1 MATAPQGEQ
10 NSAYRPALYDFMS
23 TAFLRGVFIVKNHL
37 YYNFD
42 IRYYKNG
49 SCHQALTDSSLCIVN
64 LCALPAALPEGSAMK
79 HMNILIADDEHD
91 IRNLVKI
98 SLEENG
104 YTVLTAQNGK
114 EAWDIFSTQDVHLA
128 ILDVMMPV
136 MDGFNLLRK
145 IREKS
150 TIPVIFLTAR
160 TDDMD
165 KVLGLGLGAD
175 DYIAKPFS
183 IAELLARVGAQLRRS
198 NEYLAPKENTSERI
212 EYGNLSV
219 DKEKCCAYKDGRP
232 IELSAKEYLLLLY
245 FIEHP
250 ERVFT
255 KRQLYQAVWNDEYY
269 FDDNTVMVHISRI
282 RNRIEDDPQK
292 PQYLKTIR
300 GIGYKLHY
308 TGENS

>member
-1 MATAPQGEQ
+1 
-10 NSAYRPALYDFMS
+10 
-23 TAFLRGVFIVKNHL
+23 
-37 YYNFD
+37 
-42 IRYYKNG
+42 
-49 SCHQALTDSSLCIVN
+49 
-64 LCALPAALPEGSAMK
+64 MK
-79 HMNILIADDEHD
+79 ILIADDEED
-91 IRNLVKI
+91 IRNLIKI

-114 EAWDIFSTQDVHLA
+114 EAWDILTAEDVQLA

-145 IREKS
+145 IREHS

-183 IAELLARVGAQLRRS
+183 VAELVARVGAQLRRS
-198 NEYLAPKENTSERI
+198 NEYLSPKGKTSAAI
-212 EYGNLSV
+212 TYGDLSI
-219 DKEKCCAYKDGRP
+219 DKEKCCAYKDGEP
-232 IELSAKEYLLLLY
+232 IELGAKEYKLLLH
-245 FIEHP
+245 FMENP

-255 KRQLYQAVWNDEYY
+255 KRQLYQAVWDEEYY
-269 FDDNTVMVHISRI
+269 FDDNTIMVHISRV
-282 RNRIEDDPQK
+282 RNRIEDDPQRPK
-292 PQYLKTIR
+292 YLKTIR

-308 TGENS
+308 TGEKQ

>member
-1 MATAPQGEQ
+1 
-10 NSAYRPALYDFMS
+10 
-23 TAFLRGVFIVKNHL
+23 
-37 YYNFD
+37 
-42 IRYYKNG
+42 
-49 SCHQALTDSSLCIVN
+49 
-64 LCALPAALPEGSAMK
+64 MK
-79 HMNILIADDEHD
+79 ILIADDEND

-104 YTVLTAQNGK
+104 YTVLTAENGK
-114 EAWDIFSTQDVHLA
+114 EAWDILTAEDVHLA

-145 IREKS
+145 IREHS

-183 IAELLARVGAQLRRS
+183 VAELVARVGAQLRRS
-198 NEYLAPKENTSERI
+198 NEYLSAKEKTCANLT
-212 EYGNLSV
+212 YGNLSI
-219 DKEKCCAYKDGRP
+219 DKEKCCAYKDGEP
-232 IELSAKEYLLLLY
+232 IELGAKEYRLLLH
-245 FIEHP
+245 FMEHP

-255 KRQLYQAVWNDEYY
+255 KRQLYQAVWDEEYF

-292 PQYLKTIR
+292 PKYLKTIR

-308 TGENS
+308 TGEKP

>member
-1 MATAPQGEQ
+1 
-10 NSAYRPALYDFMS
+10 
-23 TAFLRGVFIVKNHL
+23 
-37 YYNFD
+37 
-42 IRYYKNG
+42 
-49 SCHQALTDSSLCIVN
+49 
-64 LCALPAALPEGSAMK
+64 
-79 HMNILIADDEHD
+79 MNILIADDEND

-104 YTVLTAQNGK
+104 YTVLTAKNGK
-114 EAWDIFSTQDVHLA
+114 EAWDILTTQQVHLA

-145 IREKS
+145 IREHS

-160 TDDMD
+160 ADDMD

-183 IAELLARVGAQLRRS
+183 IAELVARVGAQLRRN
-198 NEYLAPKENTSERI
+198 NEYLSPKEKPSASI
-212 EYGNLSV
+212 KYGDLTV
-219 DKEKCCAYKDGRP
+219 DKEKCCVFKNGEA
-232 IELSAKEYLLLLY
+232 IELGAKEYKLLLY

-250 ERVFT
+250 EKVFT
-255 KRQLYQAVWNDEYY
+255 KKQLYSAVWDEDYY
-269 FDDNTVMVHISRI
+269 YDDNTVMVHISRI
-282 RNRIEDDPQK
+282 RNRIEDDPQN

-308 TGENS
+308 TGR